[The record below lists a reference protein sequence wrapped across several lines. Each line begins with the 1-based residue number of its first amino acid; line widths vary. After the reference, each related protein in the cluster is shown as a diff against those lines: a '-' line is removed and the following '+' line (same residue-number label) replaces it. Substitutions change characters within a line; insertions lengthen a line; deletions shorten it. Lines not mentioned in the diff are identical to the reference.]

1 MRLSEGKRL
10 LSSGERDI
18 ILQLWEE
25 QEKAQKPWVMP
36 FICGIFVVSVLILNV
51 LMYGLGGT
59 TAMFQTCLPLELFC
73 IGILGW
79 TLFCLLI
86 LRKRVAAGTLMVREA
101 VYIGPVKKYVKE
113 FEIVK
118 KGKRRRISRTVTMLP
133 TLSPGSKV
141 ILAFVYGMIWVY
153 PARQ

>member
-1 MRLSEGKRL
+1 MKLSEGKRMI
-10 LSSGERDI
+10 SSEERDN

-36 FICGIFVVSVLILNV
+36 FICSILVACLLILNV

-59 TAMFQTCLPLELFC
+59 TAMLQTCLPLELFC

-79 TLFCLLI
+79 TLFGSFT

-101 VYIGPVKKYVKE
+101 VYIGPVKQYVKE

-118 KGKRRRISRTVTMLP
+118 KGKRRRISRTVTMVP
-133 TLSPGSKV
+133 AVSPGSGV